1 MADAAAKMRDV
12 LAGVTFNDPNIPV
25 LANADAHPL
34 LDAEACRAELVD
46 HLTAGVDWVAAVE
59 RMAAAGVTTFIEVGP
74 GRVLSGLIKRIA
86 PDSQAIALDDPA
98 ATDRLFVPFASPTPA

>member
-1 MADAAAKMRDV
+1 MA
-12 LAGVTFNDPNIPV
+12 L

-34 LDAEACRAELVD
+34 ADAEASRAELVE

-74 GRVLSGLIKRIA
+74 GRVLTGLIKRIA
-86 PDSQAIALDDPA
+86 PDAEVIALDDAGA
-98 ATDRLFVPFASPTPA
+98 ADRLFVPFASPTPA